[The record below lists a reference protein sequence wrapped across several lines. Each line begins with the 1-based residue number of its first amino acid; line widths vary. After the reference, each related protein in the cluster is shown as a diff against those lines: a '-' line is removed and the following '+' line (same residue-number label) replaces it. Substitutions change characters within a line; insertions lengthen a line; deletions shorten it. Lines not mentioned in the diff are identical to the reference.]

1 MLDRWIGF
9 VLLAGVVSS
18 VLSIFVSDTFFCVAM
33 LLWLVDCWKRKKVH
47 LRFPPFF
54 GFVLA
59 FLLLVVGAVAFS
71 DDVSISLPYLKR
83 LIKYSYIFLIFTYV
97 KPQWVEQALR
107 AIFAL
112 LAGSS
117 LYGILQYLWL
127 MDVTLLN
134 RIDGF
139 MGHWMT
145 FSGQLMMC
153 SVALVGYLLFYRLP
167 AMSSQGT
174 ATDSQIT
181 EGPKPHRLWNHR
193 ELLGVGGWTAVL
205 VIFLL
210 ALVLTQTR
218 NAWLGTVGG
227 LFLLLWIHRFR
238 WMVAGMGI
246 LIVIFLALPGHFK
259 QRLYSGF
266 DSSDTTTRIRI
277 ELFHTG
283 SNIIKEHPWWGVGPR
298 MVPRI
303 YHQYNGTD
311 ELPRWI
317 YQHLHNNFLH
327 IAAEMGLIT
336 LGAWMALWIRL
347 LRDFIRF
354 RRSTEI
360 DQFPSGMATIGIGVV
375 SSFLLAGLFE
385 YNFGD
390 SEILI
395 LLLFF
400 VTVPYVLKY
409 PREETS

>member
-145 FSGQLMMC
+145 FSGQLMLC

-174 ATDSQIT
+174 GGAGDFSAGSGPDPNPKRLARNRWRAVLAAMDPSISLDGSRNGDSNSDFSGSARTLQAAALLRVRFL
-181 EGPKPHRLWNHR
+181 GYHHPDSYRVVPYRLEYHQGAS
-193 ELLGVGGWTAVL
+193 LVGGWTTNGASNLPSV
-205 VIFLL
+205 
-210 ALVLTQTR
+210 QR
-218 NAWLGTVGG
+218 N
-227 LFLLLWIHRFR
+227 R
-238 WMVAGMGI
+238 
-246 LIVIFLALPGHFK
+246 
-259 QRLYSGF
+259 
-266 DSSDTTTRIRI
+266 
-277 ELFHTG
+277 
-283 SNIIKEHPWWGVGPR
+283 
-298 MVPRI
+298 
-303 YHQYNGTD
+303 
-311 ELPRWI
+311 
-317 YQHLHNNFLH
+317 
-327 IAAEMGLIT
+327 
-336 LGAWMALWIRL
+336 
-347 LRDFIRF
+347 
-354 RRSTEI
+354 
-360 DQFPSGMATIGIGVV
+360 
-375 SSFLLAGLFE
+375 
-385 YNFGD
+385 
-390 SEILI
+390 
-395 LLLFF
+395 
-400 VTVPYVLKY
+400 
-409 PREETS
+409 